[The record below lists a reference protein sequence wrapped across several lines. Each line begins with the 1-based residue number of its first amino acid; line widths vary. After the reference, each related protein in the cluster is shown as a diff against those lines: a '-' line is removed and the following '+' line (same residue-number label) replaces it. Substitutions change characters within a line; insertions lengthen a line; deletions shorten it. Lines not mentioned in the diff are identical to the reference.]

1 MAFSHPFFLIVCISC
16 VHGSSLLLTV
26 RQLIVQPISFRACMV
41 QAFFGRV
48 FYAFS
53 LSFQF
58 LLTAIS
64 QPSAAQS
71 VSPTLLFS
79 LILAG
84 EEGRKLAE
92 GQANG

>member
-1 MAFSHPFFLIVCISC
+1 MVHAF
-16 VHGSSLLLTV
+16 LLTV

-41 QAFFGRV
+41 HVSFGRV
-48 FYAFS
+48 FCAFS

-58 LLTAIS
+58 FLTATS

-79 LILAG
+79 LILVG
-84 EEGRKLAE
+84 EEGRMTA
-92 GQANG
+92 